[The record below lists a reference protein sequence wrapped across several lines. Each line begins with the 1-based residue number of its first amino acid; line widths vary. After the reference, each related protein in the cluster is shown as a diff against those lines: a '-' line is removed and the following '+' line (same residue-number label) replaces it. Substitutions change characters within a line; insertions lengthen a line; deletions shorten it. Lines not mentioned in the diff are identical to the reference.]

1 MLSLFAWMVP
11 LAPLAGCIACTV
23 LAFRGDR
30 KIAHLPAVIS
40 LLFAALF
47 TICLIVFGAQGEKGA
62 VYSGYRYFNVGS
74 LTLDISLKVDTL
86 CLSLLAVVTCIS
98 AMIAIYS
105 RDYMH
110 DDPGYARYYA
120 VFCGFVFSMTM
131 LVLSNN
137 LLMLYAFWEGVG
149 TCSYLLIGFWFR
161 KPSAA
166 RAATKAFLVNRVAD
180 CAFLFGI
187 LLLA

>member
-1 MLSLFAWMVP
+1 
-11 LAPLAGCIACTV
+11 
-23 LAFRGDR
+23 
-30 KIAHLPAVIS
+30 
-40 LLFAALF
+40 
-47 TICLIVFGAQGEKGA
+47 
-62 VYSGYRYFNVGS
+62 
-74 LTLDISLKVDTL
+74 
-86 CLSLLAVVTCIS
+86 
-98 AMIAIYS
+98 MIAIYS

-110 DDPGYARYYA
+110 DDPGYARYFA

-180 CAFLFGI
+180 CAFLMGI
-187 LLLA
+187 LLLAYGVGHVEGAEASFFARLNFDNIVKAVPFLSLNHPELLTTIGFMLMIGAIGKSAQFPFHVWVARMRWKGRRRFRR